1 MLHKKNIYFLFAS
14 IIVLAAFYLYDPFA
28 LYFQSDD
35 FIHIKWSSEGI
46 IFQDNAF
53 RPVCDLSVMLD
64 YFLFGKNAWAYHL
77 TNLVLHSITSVL
89 VGVLCTTV
97 LKKYFQN
104 ISQRFFPSITCSIL
118 FFIYASHS
126 EAVFWILARSAILGT
141 LFSLLFLIGFLQKEK
156 HPAFFFLYI
165 ISWVLALLS
174 YESCW
179 VLPVI
184 VFLITCLEKEK
195 NKWKHF
201 TIVLIIFIVYLFVR
215 YFFIHQ
221 LLGIYEAGS
230 FLSGDWKTLSQHFL
244 LLISRSFLPWYSE
257 NIIAFYGLIILA
269 IILIFFFLRIQNAIK
284 KKVVF
289 IFICFLISLLPYI
302 SLGIDTN
309 GVEGERFL
317 YFPIMLLGIFIVLVV
332 YLAAIKAFYKEIWLL
347 FFCGF
352 QIMVLQENSA
362 NQQFAGK
369 IVQTVLHE
377 ISRADPSKKIMVKGL
392 PQCQYGALIFR
403 AGLPEATGWLI
414 NKDQEKNIII
424 VSQRS
429 EVLPLAKNYK
439 VEYVRVPTKGPYQFN
454 FKDSALQ
461 ISGNVFSPK

>member
-89 VGVLCTTV
+89 VGVLCTIV
-97 LKKYFQN
+97 LKKYFEI
-104 ISQRFFPSITCSIL
+104 ISQRFFPSIACSIL

-126 EAVFWILARSAILGT
+126 EAVFWILGRSAILGT

-156 HPAFFFLYI
+156 HPAFIFLYI

-201 TIVLIIFIVYLFVR
+201 AIVFIIFIVYLFVR

-230 FLSGDWKTLSQHFL
+230 FFSGDWKTLSQHFL
-244 LLISRSFLPWYSE
+244 LLVSRSFLPWYSG
-257 NIIAFYGLIILA
+257 NVIAFYGLIILA
-269 IILIFFFLRIQNAIK
+269 IILILFFLRIQNAIK

-289 IFICFLISLLPYI
+289 IFICSLISLLPYI

-332 YLAAIKAFYKEIWLL
+332 YLAAIKAFYKEIMAA
-347 FFCGF
+347 FFLWFSNNGP
-352 QIMVLQENSA
+352 
-362 NQQFAGK
+362 AGK
-369 IVQTVLHE
+369 FGQ
-377 ISRADPSKKIMVKGL
+377 
-392 PQCQYGALIFR
+392 
-403 AGLPEATGWLI
+403 
-414 NKDQEKNIII
+414 
-424 VSQRS
+424 
-429 EVLPLAKNYK
+429 
-439 VEYVRVPTKGPYQFN
+439 
-454 FKDSALQ
+454 SA
-461 ISGNVFSPK
+461 VCR